1 MTLFLITASI
11 VIFKDN
17 GVLLIAVTLVSVFAW
32 SWLANLCLSYLL
44 PRLAPRL
51 SLVAVAMAGISIGFL
66 CSGAIAWVLRGT
78 EIANVMLWAGGIFTT
93 VIVLLIASVSSVL
106 RQQQVSETRLREY
119 TERLR
124 REVIRMRQAQ
134 WLQQKALS
142 RALHGPLQSAVTSAA
157 LHLDAA
163 VRAGESTIEL
173 VKDIRTELRS
183 TIDVLEVAEH
193 IAPSLDIAFARVIG
207 TWEGIC
213 SVSMQIS
220 EQDVSH
226 LQADPLAS
234 ATVVDIVT
242 EAVSNAVRHGG
253 ASAVTVLMRVD
264 DDGIAALE
272 ITDDGRPATSH
283 PASTGL
289 GTTVLD
295 ECTLSWSRE
304 VTEAGHVLSVEVPTA
319 VEHMAIAH

>member
-1 MTLFLITASI
+1 
-11 VIFKDN
+11 
-17 GVLLIAVTLVSVFAW
+17 
-32 SWLANLCLSYLL
+32 
-44 PRLAPRL
+44 
-51 SLVAVAMAGISIGFL
+51 
-66 CSGAIAWVLRGT
+66 
-78 EIANVMLWAGGIFTT
+78 
-93 VIVLLIASVSSVL
+93 
-106 RQQQVSETRLREY
+106 
-119 TERLR
+119 
-124 REVIRMRQAQ
+124 
-134 WLQQKALS
+134 
-142 RALHGPLQSAVTSAA
+142 VTSAA